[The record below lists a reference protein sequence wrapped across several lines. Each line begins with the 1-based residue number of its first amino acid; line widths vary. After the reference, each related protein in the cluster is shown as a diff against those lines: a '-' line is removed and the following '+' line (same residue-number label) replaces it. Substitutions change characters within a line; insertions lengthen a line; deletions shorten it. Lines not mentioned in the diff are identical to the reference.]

1 RGGGQPPGALPGGAG
16 GHALPGRGGRHA
28 PAAAGEAAA
37 GPGGEEG
44 APGGLAREPR
54 RGRARDRGD
63 PQEARGEDRLG
74 GVSRGPLL
82 PAERGEALH
91 PGPCRAPGGHSAA
104 CQPLSCAPGRALP
117 ARQPRLLARGD
128 AAAGVGALA
137 GQRAPAPER
146 DRAGGGARRHRGHP
160 RIARSPG
167 ARRRR
172 HGAHSP
178 GRGAQ
183 GVREGLPGAN
193 PQDHRGQRDQG
204 GAPGGAQPHRVLP
217 PARAPLAR
225 ARDVQG
231 FAEGEGKSQG
241 GRMTRLFVFLFT
253 AALGCNAFAQSTTG
267 SNAPAPSVTAQ
278 AQNLKPDELV
288 KKVTDDVLSS
298 IKSDKQLAAGDKE
311 KALQLAEQKVLPL
324 IDFDEATRLA
334 VGRAWKEA
342 SKEQQ
347 QQLVEQFRRMLVR
360 TYSNA
365 LGRYEG
371 QTMKVLPSHYKP
383 EDTDVTV

>member
-1 RGGGQPPGALPGGAG
+1 
-16 GHALPGRGGRHA
+16 
-28 PAAAGEAAA
+28 
-37 GPGGEEG
+37 
-44 APGGLAREPR
+44 
-54 RGRARDRGD
+54 
-63 PQEARGEDRLG
+63 
-74 GVSRGPLL
+74 
-82 PAERGEALH
+82 
-91 PGPCRAPGGHSAA
+91 
-104 CQPLSCAPGRALP
+104 
-117 ARQPRLLARGD
+117 
-128 AAAGVGALA
+128 
-137 GQRAPAPER
+137 
-146 DRAGGGARRHRGHP
+146 
-160 RIARSPG
+160 
-167 ARRRR
+167 
-172 HGAHSP
+172 
-178 GRGAQ
+178 
-183 GVREGLPGAN
+183 
-193 PQDHRGQRDQG
+193 
-204 GAPGGAQPHRVLP
+204 
-217 PARAPLAR
+217 
-225 ARDVQG
+225 
-231 FAEGEGKSQG
+231 
-241 GRMTRLFVFLFT
+241 MTRLFVFLFT

-383 EDTDVTV
+383 EDTDVTVRNQYIRPGQRPVQLDYSMHKTDEGWKIYDIVVEGVSLVLTYRSEFDAVVKQKGIDGLIKALAQKNTPAPVGAAK